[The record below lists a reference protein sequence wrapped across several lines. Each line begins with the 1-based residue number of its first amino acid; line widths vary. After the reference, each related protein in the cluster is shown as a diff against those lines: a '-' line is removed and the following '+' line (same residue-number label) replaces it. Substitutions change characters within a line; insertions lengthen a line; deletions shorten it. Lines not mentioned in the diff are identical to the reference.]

1 MQKDCINDFS
11 LLPFFPVVKAK
22 GKFSAAQPGDP
33 PQKIISPSSCL
44 SNHIVPCLW
53 IPACPQALPL
63 FCLWDLKIPSMK
75 KFCFMQLSSGKYIP
89 PLYNRSLFIYLL
101 CVLILYL
108 PKLPTG
114 SPDVYLKPL
123 APTHQLSTFSFLAWQ
138 TTQQHL
144 NWEVLQ
150 VVFPLPSHK
159 ESNLPLCSQRTA
171 FPKKFLAAKM
181 AGKFQIYGPQLKS
194 SLCTL

>member
-1 MQKDCINDFS
+1 MHVSRKCRKTINDFS
-11 LLPFFPVVKAK
+11 LLPFFLVVTAK

-63 FCLWDLKIPSMK
+63 FCLWDLKILSMK

-89 PLYNRSLFIYLL
+89 PLHNRSLFIYLL

-123 APTHQLSTFSFLAWQ
+123 FLFSFLAWQ

-150 VVFPLPSHK
+150 VAFPLPSHK
-159 ESNLPLCSQRTA
+159 KSNLPPVFIEDS
-171 FPKKFLAAKM
+171 FP
-181 AGKFQIYGPQLKS
+181 
-194 SLCTL
+194 